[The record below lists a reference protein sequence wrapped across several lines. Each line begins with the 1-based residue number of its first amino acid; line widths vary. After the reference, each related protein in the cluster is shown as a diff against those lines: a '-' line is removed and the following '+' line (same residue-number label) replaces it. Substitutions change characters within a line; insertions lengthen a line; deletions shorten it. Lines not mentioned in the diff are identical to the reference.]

1 MGQIEGS
8 IGPYINAGTPVDGT
22 DEIQTITP
30 SAVPAS
36 GTFRLVFDGF
46 KTTLLAWNVSAN
58 AMQTALNLLSSL
70 GTGGV
75 AVALNGG
82 TGVYTITFS
91 GANVAKRAQNLITV
105 EDNTVLDASEDAVT
119 LTVAEGTPGV
129 EATCLGAAKGALL
142 IDTTNGVLFI
152 NTGTAAAPV
161 WQNFIPTD
169 LLSAVELE
177 RLDGVTPG
185 EVLASKAVVAGA
197 DKNVDV
203 LAVADLKLGAGA
215 GTSVTS
221 TAAELNLLDTAEA
234 GVAKAGIAVVAGADK
249 NVDVL
254 AVADLKLGAGAGT
267 SVTSTAAELNLLD
280 TAEAGVAKAG
290 IALVAGADKN
300 VDVLAVADLKLGAGA
315 GTSVTSTAAE
325 LNKQHGAPLD
335 ASFVIGAEGGDA
347 INVGIQLKDADGVD
361 LAVRGMVKAYLSD
374 DAAGDSLAAAAP
386 SGGCAIGT
394 DGVLVPLTPALT
406 NALMVDGALAIDATP
421 EKFKTTQTAA
431 FLINGVSHVK
441 AAAIE
446 QVFSAAHVIT
456 ASKFGVIL
464 VQINAAGTISTKVPA
479 SPQAYDDALTA
490 LAALPAV
497 DAGNVALGY
506 IAIENNAGDWTANT
520 DDLTDASDVTTAA
533 FTDAS
538 ETAIGAAKAFE
549 LVSEADGDIDINI
562 NEAGVATWYL
572 ILQLPNGKLVPS
584 GAITFA

>member
-30 SAVPAS
+30 SAAPAS
-36 GTFRLVFDGF
+36 GTFRLVFDGY
-46 KTTLLAWNVSAN
+46 KTSLLAWNVSAA

-91 GANVAKRAQNLITV
+91 GADVAKRAQNLITV

-129 EATCLGAAKGALL
+129 KATALGALKGALL

-152 NTGTAAAPV
+152 NTGTAETPV

-169 LLSAVELE
+169 LVSAAELE
-177 RLDGVTPG
+177 TLDGVTAG
-185 EVLASKAVVAGA
+185 TVTASKAVVVGSN
-197 DKNVDV
+197 KNLDV
-203 LAVADLKLGAGA
+203 LA
-215 GTSVTS
+215 
-221 TAAELNLLDTAEA
+221 
-234 GVAKAGIAVVAGADK
+234 I
-249 NVDVL
+249 
-254 AVADLKLGAGAGT
+254 ADLKLGAGAGT

-335 ASFVIGAEGGDA
+335 AAFVIGAEGGDA

-394 DGVLVPLTPALT
+394 DGVLVPLTPALA
-406 NALMVDGALAIDATP
+406 NALMVDGNLAIDATP

-479 SPQAYDDALTA
+479 SPQAYDDAPTA

-533 FTDAS
+533 FNDAS